1 MCPRS
6 EAGSMSELT
15 SVIKVMYAVITEGLV
30 HINLVQRCEEFKMKS
45 LTPNEMYKLNMN
57 QMQGITKRSNYYYLY
72 ICLGLNPWL
81 RDPQTLWLNLK

>member
-1 MCPRS
+1 
-6 EAGSMSELT
+6 MSELT

-30 HINLVQRCEEFKMKS
+30 HINLVRRCEEFKMKS
-45 LTPNEMYKLNMN
+45 LTPNEVYKLNIN
-57 QMQGITKRSNYYYLY
+57 QMQGSTRRSNYYYLC